1 MSPFEDLQKRAQR
14 VSARYTA
21 HFAGHPRIT
30 RDAELLHRLITE
42 LAALVEEVGV
52 LDDVSGE
59 LKEGM
64 SRDLTNYR
72 KEHQQIQEDQ
82 GGDATAF
89 ASARLVGWA
98 NLTLSRYRRGFA
110 GRSRSDRD
118 LSRLQRVLVHLTATQ
133 EKMTRL
139 LEVRSGDSQLN
150 HVLNLLSER
159 VKTYMREE
167 DAIRQVQAT
176 GDTAE
181 RGSRYAN
188 MANHCLTLYRFHY
201 AGRAR
206 VGRSKTLL
214 LAILGELERARTGM
228 EDLAAGGLTDEKH
241 KKNLELVHQN
251 IDAYTNE
258 LTHIESAH
266 EAATVAQRV
275 GALGEAANDR
285 FEEYKQHFAGKPRKS
300 CDPDLLDQIVED
312 LYHTAEQMDQIDHEH
327 GNETNASNLQIV
339 LDRMRMYDREYLAVV
354 QSKGSES

>member
-1 MSPFEDLQKRAQR
+1 MSAFEDIQKRAQR

-21 HFAGHPRIT
+21 NFAGHPRIT
-30 RDAELLHRLITE
+30 RDVELLHRLITE
-42 LAALVEEVGV
+42 LATLVEEVGE

-64 SRDLTNYR
+64 SRDLANHR
-72 KEHQQIQEDQ
+72 KEHRQILEDQ
-82 GGDATAF
+82 AGDATAF

-118 LSRLQRVLVHLTATQ
+118 LSRLQRILAHLTATR

-139 LEVRSGDSQLN
+139 LEVRAGDPQLN
-150 HVLNLLSER
+150 HVLSLLGDR
-159 VKTYMREE
+159 VETYLREE
-167 DAIRQVQAT
+167 DTIRQVQAT
-176 GDTAE
+176 GE
-181 RGSRYAN
+181 REERSSRYAN
-188 MANHCLTLYRFHY
+188 MANHCLTLYRYHY

-214 LAILGELERARTGM
+214 RAILGELERARSGM
-228 EDLAAGGLTDEKH
+228 KDLADEGLTDEQH

-251 IDAYTNE
+251 IDAYTHE
-258 LTHIESAH
+258 FTHIESAH

-300 CDPDLLDQIVED
+300 CDPDLLDQILED

-327 GNETNASNLQIV
+327 GNETNARNLQIV
-339 LDRMRMYDREYLAVV
+339 LDRMRLYDREYLAVV
-354 QSKGSES
+354 QSKSSES